1 MIHEPTSF
9 LHIPHFWAQV
19 LALLYFRFLMWG
31 ALTSGGRERPQIEML
46 AVGYPLAPWE
56 ISNLDRHMLSY
67 CVSLETT
74 PTQVSCLPVPRCSA
88 ACGVLDRSA
97 LRVVAIG
104 AAGCAGAVHDGS
116 SATHLM
122 GSCAGAR
129 CASRARKVLFLTGC
143 LVVQQRACIVRG
155 KEMGVDQRKKYVRWL
170 SNQNAVSF

>member
-1 MIHEPTSF
+1 
-9 LHIPHFWAQV
+9 
-19 LALLYFRFLMWG
+19 MWG
-31 ALTSGGRERPQIEML
+31 ALTSSGRERPQIEML

-74 PTQVSCLPVPRCSA
+74 PTQVSCLPVPRCFA
-88 ACGVLDRSA
+88 GCGVLDRSA
-97 LRVVAIG
+97 LRVVAMG
-104 AAGCAGAVHDGS
+104 AAGCALAIHDVS
-116 SATHLM
+116 SATHRI
-122 GSCAGAR
+122 GSRAGAR
-129 CASRARKVLFLTGC
+129 CASRARKVLFLTGG